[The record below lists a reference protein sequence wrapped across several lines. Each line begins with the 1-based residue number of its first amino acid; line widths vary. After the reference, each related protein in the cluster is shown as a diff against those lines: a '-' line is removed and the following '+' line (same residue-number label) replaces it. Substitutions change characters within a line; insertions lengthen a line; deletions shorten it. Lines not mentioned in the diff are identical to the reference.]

1 MSDMISTQDCAIY
14 DETTGNS
21 ASVGMRD
28 GKGILYTDSTVTIE
42 ETLGFDNYADQW
54 IVLTSAGSAGDTI
67 RFQIEQG
74 TSGDVTITR
83 TASETDIYLLA
94 AKIGVALNAD
104 PTFIIRWKAKIF
116 NQVVFIVSR
125 VLGERGEA
133 PDAGDVIVTK
143 TGGITF
149 NQDTDQDIII
159 RRPKTALISPDRYD
173 NRVGILGVQGE
184 VSSVLKSDNPIHM
197 NIQKNLA
204 TTAETLFLDATVP
217 ALRDWYIS
225 EVIGAS
231 ELDSKIVMY
240 KGIERARYVTW
251 TGTTSNDKQLAYECM
266 PDPFQGS
273 GAGLYWQAK
282 IDNVVNTN
290 WTIID
295 DPTDHT
301 KSILRFTGSN
311 ALINGHAISITYD
324 AVDRVLVAFISKPGS
339 AIVPLETPLK
349 LSPAQFVIVTEK
361 NRSANAGEASVS
373 LIGFYED
380 LS

>member
-1 MSDMISTQDCAIY
+1 MSDMVSTQDCAIY
-14 DETTGNS
+14 DEATGNS
-21 ASVGMRD
+21 VSVGLRD

-42 ETLGFDNYADQW
+42 ETLGFDNYGDQW
-54 IVLTSAGSAGDTI
+54 IVLTSAGSAGNTI
-67 RFQIEQG
+67 RFQIEG
-74 TSGDVTITR
+74 GASGDVTITR

-104 PTFIIRWKAKIF
+104 PTFIVRWKAKIF
-116 NQVVFIVSR
+116 NQVVFIVAR

-133 PDAGDVIVTK
+133 PDAGDVVVTK

-149 NQDTDQDIII
+149 NQDTDQDKII

-184 VSSVLKSDNPIHM
+184 VSSVLKSDNPIHI
-197 NIQKNLA
+197 NVQKNLA
-204 TTAETLFLDATVP
+204 TTSETLFYDATVP
-217 ALRDWYIS
+217 ALKDWYIS
-225 EVIGAS
+225 ELIGAS
-231 ELDSKIVMY
+231 ELDAKIIMY
-240 KGIERARYVTW
+240 KGIQRARVVSW
-251 TGTTSNDKQLAYECM
+251 TGTTSNDHTLAYECM

-273 GAGLYWQAK
+273 GTGLYWQVK
-282 IDNVVNTN
+282 VNTVITTTF
-290 WTIID
+290 TIID

-301 KSILRFTGSN
+301 KSILRYTGAGN
-311 ALINGHAISITYD
+311 LLGKTVEITYD

-349 LSPAQFVIVTEK
+349 LTTGQFLIVTEK
-361 NRSANAGEASVS
+361 NRSNSAGEAAVS
-373 LIGFYED
+373 LVGFYED

>member
-1 MSDMISTQDCAIY
+1 MSDMVSTQDCAIY
-14 DETTGNS
+14 DEATGNS
-21 ASVGMRD
+21 VSVGLRD

-54 IVLTSAGSAGDTI
+54 IVLTSCGSAGNTI

-104 PTFIIRWKAKIF
+104 PTFIVRWKAKIF
-116 NQVVFIVSR
+116 NQVVFIVAR

-133 PDAGDVIVTK
+133 PDAGDVVVTK

-149 NQDTDQDIII
+149 NQDTDQDKII

-184 VSSVLKSDNPIHM
+184 VSSVLKSDNPIHY
-197 NIQKNLA
+197 NVQKNLA
-204 TTAETLFLDATVP
+204 TTAETLFIDATVP
-217 ALRDWYIS
+217 DLQDWYIS
-225 EVIGAS
+225 QLVGAS

-240 KGIERARYVTW
+240 KGIQRARVLNW
-251 TGTTSNDKQLAYECM
+251 TGTTSNDKQLMYECM
-266 PDPFQGS
+266 PDPFQGT
-273 GAGLYWQAK
+273 YWVAK

-301 KSILRFTGSN
+301 KSILRFTGNN
-311 ALINGHAISITYD
+311 ALINGKALKITYD
-324 AVDRVLVAFISKPGS
+324 AVDRVLVAFIQKPGS

-349 LSPAQFVIVTEK
+349 LTPAQFVIVTEK

-373 LIGFYED
+373 LVGFYED